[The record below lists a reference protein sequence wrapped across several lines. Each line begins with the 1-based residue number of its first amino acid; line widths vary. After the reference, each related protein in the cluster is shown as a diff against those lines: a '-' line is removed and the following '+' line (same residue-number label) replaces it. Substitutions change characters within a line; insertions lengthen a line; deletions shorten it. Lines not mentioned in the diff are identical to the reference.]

1 MKMYKEFLVRF
12 LQNLEN
18 ELKLDI
24 YPIKAT
30 IESKENFIVYE
41 ISNEEIVLSIDNKL
55 LVKEIEISLTIYSKK
70 YQKLRNIKEDLENLL
85 FSIDKKPTDI
95 LIAGEDEENGFYC
108 SNMFLTFKF

>member
-1 MKMYKEFLVRF
+1 MKMHKEFLVRF

-30 IESKENFIVYE
+30 INNKENFIVYE

-55 LVKEIEISLTIYSKK
+55 LVKEIEISLIIYSKK
-70 YQKLRNIKEDLENLL
+70 YQKLRNIKEDFESLL
-85 FSIDKKPTDI
+85 FSIDKKPSDI
-95 LIAGEDEENGFYC
+95 LIAGEDEEDGFYK
-108 SNMFLTFKF
+108 SSIFLTFKI